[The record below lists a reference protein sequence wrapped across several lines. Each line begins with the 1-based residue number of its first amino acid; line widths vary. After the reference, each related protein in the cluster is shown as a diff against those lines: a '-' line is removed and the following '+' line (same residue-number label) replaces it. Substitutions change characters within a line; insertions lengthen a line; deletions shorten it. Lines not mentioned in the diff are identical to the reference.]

1 MSPGLR
7 SEGARGPTGQQPHC
21 GPVLGT
27 GGRPSAFLPTPVE
40 REEWPGSLA
49 RSPPEQRTPTRTFVE
64 GHQHLVDNQ
73 ASVLDVDDTYR
84 RPARLTDASC
94 ASMLDWD

>member
-7 SEGARGPTGQQPHC
+7 SEGARGPTEQQPHC

-40 REEWPGSLA
+40 REEWPAASLA
-49 RSPPEQRTPTRTFVE
+49 RSPPEQRAPTRTSVE
-64 GHQHLVDNQ
+64 GDQHLVDNQ
-73 ASVLDVDDTYR
+73 ASVDDTYR
-84 RPARLTDASC
+84 RPARLTDTSC
-94 ASMLDWD
+94 ASVLDWD